1 MTKSG
6 RPFTVKDD
14 GGSPRLSRH
23 RGGAGGY
30 VRSIVSACIIGVMGK
45 SDEPDPIDEAIR
57 QLHRAGWSIGD
68 TAFTTEARVVAWV
81 VSGTN
86 GENLIRAEG
95 STRAEAWI
103 RAVDQA
109 RSLGMLGT

>member
-1 MTKSG
+1 MSQ
-6 RPFTVKDD
+6 
-14 GGSPRLSRH
+14 
-23 RGGAGGY
+23 
-30 VRSIVSACIIGVMGK
+30 

-68 TAFTTEARVVAWV
+68 TAFTTAAGVVAWV

-86 GENLIRAEG
+86 GQAVIRAEG
-95 STRAEAWI
+95 STRSEAWI

-109 RSLGMLGT
+109 RSLGMLGQ